1 MEQQEQ
7 PAPNSPAVVD
17 LVMRTIDDIDA
28 QTLEQRD
35 ALLADLLCAS
45 WGTPVAQN
53 Q

>member
-7 PAPNSPAVVD
+7 PAPNSPAFID
-17 LVMRTIDDIDA
+17 MVMRTIRDIDG
-28 QTLEQRD
+28 QTLDQRD
-35 ALLADLLCAS
+35 ALIADLLCAS

>member
-7 PAPNSPAVVD
+7 PAPNSPAYVD
-17 LVMRTIDDIDA
+17 MIMRTIDDIDS
-28 QTLEQRD
+28 QTMEQRD
-35 ALLADLLCAS
+35 TLLADLLCAS